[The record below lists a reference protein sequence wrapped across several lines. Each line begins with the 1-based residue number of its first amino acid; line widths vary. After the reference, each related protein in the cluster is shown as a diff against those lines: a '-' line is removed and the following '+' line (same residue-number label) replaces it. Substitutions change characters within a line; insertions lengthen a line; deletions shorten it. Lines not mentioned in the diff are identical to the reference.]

1 MIGSRIASGTHR
13 DPGGPVRTYMV
24 EPCFLAIYG
33 VFDSFMDPVFI
44 VRILVYW
51 LTLLPSLR
59 LSPAIKYVG
68 HLVKR
73 G

>member
-1 MIGSRIASGTHR
+1 
-13 DPGGPVRTYMV
+13 MV